1 VHACRVRQ
9 DPVEVEQA
17 GVRLFLQ
24 TEHGETSLP
33 VTEEF
38 GSLYFTMLTIRRGH
52 T

>member
-1 VHACRVRQ
+1 VHAGRVRQ

-17 GVRLFLQ
+17 GARLFRQ